1 MLLAVFKLVRPLNL
15 LIIASTQI
23 LFHYFLIRP
32 LLILNDSFT
41 SLSSLQLI
49 VLVLST
55 LLIAAGGYII
65 NDIKDI
71 KVDIINKPDKVIINN
86 EVSRAQ
92 GLKFYVSLTALGI
105 LLGIYLAYS
114 IDIIAMGAIHF
125 LSAGLLFF
133 YSTSYKKIF
142 LLGTFIISIITAL
155 SILIVLL
162 FDMNAMHNTVVVK
175 FVFVFALFS
184 FLVSLVREII
194 KDIED
199 IEGDRFQKAAT
210 LPLITSINTS
220 KNVTAV
226 LIGIII
232 TFLLVFCRYLY
243 YIVDYVS
250 LAYVCIAIVLPLFI
264 LLYLVVNSFDK
275 EHFSR
280 ASALAKLIMVLGIL
294 YIPIFYLVLFKI

>member
-1 MLLAVFKLVRPLNL
+1 M
-15 LIIASTQI
+15 
-23 LFHYFLIRP
+23 
-32 LLILNDSFT
+32 
-41 SLSSLQLI
+41 QLI

>member
-1 MLLAVFKLVRPLNL
+1 MLFAFFKLVRPLNL
-15 LIIASTQI
+15 LIIATTQI

-32 LLILNDSFT
+32 LLVLNDSVT
-41 SLSSLQLI
+41 SLSTVQFTI
-49 VLVLST
+49 LVLST
-55 LLIAAGGYII
+55 ILVAAAGYVI

-71 KVDIINKPDKVIINN
+71 KVDIINKPEKVIINN
-86 EVSRAQ
+86 QVSRAN
-92 GLKFYVSLTALGI
+92 GLKLYVGLTAVGI
-105 LLGIYLAYS
+105 LMGMYLAYS
-114 IDIIAMGAIHF
+114 INIVAMGAIHF

-155 SILIVLL
+155 SIFIVLL
-162 FDMNAMHNTVVVK
+162 FDMNALHNTVVVK
-175 FVFVFALFS
+175 FVSVFALFS
-184 FLVSLVREII
+184 FLMSFVREIL

-210 LPLITSINTS
+210 LPLVTGINTS

-232 TFLLVFCRYLY
+232 TLLLVFCRYLY
-243 YIVDYVS
+243 YIVDYIS
-250 LAYVCIAIVLPLFI
+250 LAYVCIALVLPLFI
-264 LLYLVVNSFDK
+264 LLYITVNAFDK

-294 YIPIFYLVLFKI
+294 YIPVFYLVLFKI

>member
-1 MLLAVFKLVRPLNL
+1 MLIAIFKLVRPLNL
-15 LIIASTQI
+15 LIIALTQI
-23 LFHYFLIRP
+23 LFHYFLIIP
-32 LLILNDSFT
+32 LLVLNDSVT
-41 SLSSLQLI
+41 SLSTYQFIL
-49 VLVLST
+49 LVLST
-55 LLIAAGGYII
+55 LLVAAGGYII

-86 EVSRAQ
+86 QVSRAD
-92 GLKFYVSLTALGI
+92 GLKLYIGLTALGI

-114 IDIIAMGAIHF
+114 INIIAMGAIHF

-155 SILIVLL
+155 SIIIVLL
-162 FDMNAMHNTVVVK
+162 FDMHALHNTVVVK
-175 FVFVFALFS
+175 FVSVFAVFS
-184 FLVSLVREII
+184 FLVSFVREIL

-210 LPLITSINTS
+210 LPLVTSINAS

-232 TFLLVFCRYLY
+232 TLLLVFCRYLY
-243 YIVDYVS
+243 YIVDYIS
-250 LAYVCIAIVLPLFI
+250 LAYVCIALVLPLFV
-264 LLYLVVNSFDK
+264 LLYITVNAFDK
-275 EHFSR
+275 KHFSR
-280 ASALAKLIMVLGIL
+280 ASGLAKLIMVLGIL

>member
-1 MLLAVFKLVRPLNL
+1 MLLAIFKLVRPLNL

-23 LFHYFLIRP
+23 LFHYFLINP
-32 LLILNDSFT
+32 LLQLNDSVT
-41 SLSSLQLI
+41 SLSTLQVI
-49 VLVLST
+49 ILVLST
-55 LLIAAGGYII
+55 LLVAAGGYII

-86 EVSRAQ
+86 QVSRANALKLYVALT
-92 GLKFYVSLTALGI
+92 GLGIALGM
-105 LLGIYLAYS
+105 YLAYT
-114 IDIIAMGAIHF
+114 INIIAMGSIHF

-155 SILIVLL
+155 SIFIVLL
-162 FDMNAMHNTVVVK
+162 FDMNALHNTIVVK
-175 FVFVFALFS
+175 FIFVFSLFS
-184 FLVSLVREII
+184 FLVSFVREIL

-210 LPLITSINTS
+210 LPLVTGINTS

-232 TFLLVFCRYLY
+232 TLLLVFCRYLY
-243 YIVDYVS
+243 HIADYVS
-250 LAYVCIAIVLPLFI
+250 LSYVCIALVLPLFF
-264 LLYLVVNSFDK
+264 LLYVTVNAFDK